1 MNLSSMLE
9 SAAGRFPGR
18 TAIVF
23 EGGRVTFGE
32 LEEEANRVA
41 GGLLRLGLK
50 KGDRVAMIQSSH
62 PRFVATFFGI
72 MKAGG
77 IAVPLDSRY
86 IADEL
91 ASLFDDCRP
100 AALFIDERPLASL
113 LPAMSRFESLK
124 HIVTSGEP
132 TGGRFIRYE
141 KLTAGPFPGP
151 AAPLDPEDIAVISYT
166 GGPTLR
172 PHGVALSH
180 RSIATEA
187 INSTEV
193 FRQTEN
199 DVILQFALPMYHQFG
214 LTAVLLASVHKGST
228 IVMVSGTGRSIDSFM
243 QAVQREKGT
252 IYFAVP
258 YVYSLMINV
267 ARREGIR
274 YDLSSLRLCIS
285 GGAPLEPVVIDTFRK
300 YFGLKILDIYG
311 QTESVSQITVSPID
325 GSGPTGSSGRPM
337 PCWEVKIFDEE
348 DHELPPGQV
357 GEVVARGPMM
367 TGYYNKPAATA
378 RALRNGWLHTG
389 DIGRIDK
396 DGFLYITARRRKVL
410 ILKGQNIFP
419 EDIEAVLI
427 SHGAVAAARIL
438 GVPDIIRGETVKA
451 LIRLEP
457 GARIAEAEIRQ
468 YCQGRMADYK
478 LPRDIEFVE
487 VIPEALPTWTRPDPA
502 TAGLALGE

>member
-1 MNLSSMLE
+1 MDLSSMLE
-9 SAAGRFPGR
+9 NAAGRFPGR

-23 EGGRVTFGE
+23 EGSRVNFGE
-32 LEEEANRVA
+32 LEEEASRVA
-41 GGLLRLGLK
+41 GGLVRLGLK

-62 PRFVATFFGI
+62 PRFVTTFFGI

-100 AALFIDERPLASL
+100 AALFIDEQPLASL

-124 HIVTSGEP
+124 HIVTCGGP
-132 TGGRFIRYE
+132 TGGHFVPYE
-141 KLTAGPFPGP
+141 KLTAGSSPRP
-151 AAPLDPEDIAVISYT
+151 AAPIDPGDIAVISYT

-187 INSTEV
+187 VNSAEV

-199 DVILQFALPMYHQFG
+199 DVLLQFALPMYHQFG

-285 GGAPLEPVVIDTFRK
+285 GGAPLEPVIIDTFRK
-300 YFGLKILDIYG
+300 YYGKKILDIYG

-337 PCWEVKIFDEE
+337 PCWEIKIFDED
-348 DHELPPGQV
+348 DHELPPDHE
-357 GEVVARGPMM
+357 GEIVARGPMM

-389 DIGRIDK
+389 DVGRIDR
-396 DGFLYITARRRKVL
+396 DGFLFITARRRKVL

-427 SHGAVAAARIL
+427 SHSAIAGARIL
-438 GVPDIIRGETVKA
+438 GVPDIVRGETVKA
-451 LIRLEP
+451 LIRLKP
-457 GARIAEAEIRQ
+457 GARVTEAEIRQ

-487 VIPEALPTWTRPDPA
+487 VLPEAVPTWNRPDPA
-502 TAGLALGE
+502 TAGFALD